1 MATNTSSTLS
11 NQYQNHFSKKLLS
24 YAVQALVLDQFA
36 EKVALP
42 AKAGN
47 KAISMFRYGAPS
59 TSGIETLS
67 TEGTKPSGTRSL
79 SLAKIDKSLIQ
90 RGQVIELTD
99 ILTQTDLFNS
109 LQQSIRT
116 QGEDAALDL
125 DTLTR
130 NTLVGSNVAGDAKE
144 NGDGSALDNSD
155 TLTEM
160 YAGGS
165 TDYTDFCATTS
176 GNTLAASDILDAVT
190 KLKINRATP
199 AKGGMYVAVVSPQV
213 LSDVMKINEWL
224 NAAQYS
230 NVSELYKGEV
240 GSLFGAK
247 FIETTNP
254 FVSGNAN
261 AADDDRFDYDASA
274 GNGVAADKNVYATLF
289 LGQQAYGVPNLG
301 SQSPFSPKVIIADGP
316 DKSDP
321 LDQKITVSIKCYWGA
336 LRLNPNYYAI
346 MRSKT
351 AYSG

>member
-79 SLAKIDKSLIQ
+79 SLTKIDKSLIQ

-213 LSDVMKINEWL
+213 LSDVMKVNEWL

-261 AADDDRFDYDASA
+261 TADDDRFDYDASA

-321 LDQKITVSIKCYWGA
+321 LDQKINVSIKCYWGA
-336 LRLNPNYYAI
+336 LRLNPDNYAI

>member
-1 MATNTSSTLS
+1 
-11 NQYQNHFSKKLLS
+11 
-24 YAVQALVLDQFA
+24 
-36 EKVALP
+36 
-42 AKAGN
+42 
-47 KAISMFRYGAPS
+47 MFRYGAPS

-79 SLAKIDKSLIQ
+79 SLTKIDKSLIQ

-109 LQQSIRT
+109 LQQSIKT

-155 TLTEM
+155 SLNEM

-254 FVSGNAN
+254 FVGGNAN
-261 AADDDRFDYDASA
+261 TADDDRFDYDASA
-274 GNGVAADKNVYATLF
+274 GNGVAADKNVYATCSSDNRHTVCRTWVRSRPSARRSSLRT
-289 LGQQAYGVPNLG
+289 GRTRATHSIRRSQYRSNATGVRCDSTRTTTLLCAPR
-301 SQSPFSPKVIIADGP
+301 PH
-316 DKSDP
+316 
-321 LDQKITVSIKCYWGA
+321 TVAK
-336 LRLNPNYYAI
+336 N
-346 MRSKT
+346 KT
-351 AYSG
+351 DHA